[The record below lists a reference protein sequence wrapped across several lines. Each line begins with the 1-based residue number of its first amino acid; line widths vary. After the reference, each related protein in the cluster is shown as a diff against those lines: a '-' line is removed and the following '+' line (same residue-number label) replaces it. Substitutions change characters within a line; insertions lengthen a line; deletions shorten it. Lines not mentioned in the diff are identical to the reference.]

1 MNTEKQL
8 ILEKYGIDETVYEFV
23 YQREKSLYEI
33 YRTEEHIRDYNQ
45 LKVLSAMK
53 DCKLSTT
60 HFIDATGYG
69 YGDIGRDKT
78 EEIFANFFKAEDAL
92 VRTNIVSGTHA
103 IYLGLSGLLRHGDLL
118 VSIAGPLYDTMQNVI
133 GIIGNSES
141 SLLKNG
147 VKYHE
152 VNLKNNDFDFYGIEQ
167 ALSMKP
173 KILMIQRSTGY
184 SQREA
189 ISIIK
194 MERVI
199 DFIRKIDHEVIILVD
214 NCYGEMTEER
224 EPIEVGAD
232 VICGSL
238 IKNMGAG
245 ITLSG
250 GYLCGKK
257 EYIHRI
263 AERLT
268 APGLGKE
275 LGISYG
281 STRTT
286 LQGLYFASGVVC
298 EAKKTARLFAKC
310 FSDLGFHCFPAYDVH
325 RSDIVESIELKN
337 SERVVE
343 FCRAVQS
350 VSSVDSFVQPEPW
363 DMPGYEDQVVMASG
377 SFIDGSSIELSADAP
392 IRPPYIVYFQG
403 GLSIAQGRLAVMKAI
418 QNLKEQNLFEQNTI

>member
-8 ILEKYGIDETVYEFV
+8 ILEKYGIDETIYEFV
-23 YQREKSLYEI
+23 CEREKDLYGI
-33 YRTEEHIRDYNQ
+33 FQTEERIRDYNQ
-45 LKVLSAMK
+45 LKVLSSMK
-53 DCKLSTT
+53 DCKLSAT
-60 HFIDATGYG
+60 HFVDATGYG

-118 VSIAGPLYDTMQNVI
+118 VSIAGPLYDTMQNVV
-133 GIIGNSES
+133 GIIGNSDS

-147 VKYHE
+147 IKYHE
-152 VNLKNNDFDFYGIEQ
+152 VDLKDADFDYDGIKR
-167 ALSMKP
+167 ALLLKP

-189 ISIIK
+189 ISIDK
-194 MERVI
+194 MERI
-199 DFIRKIDHEVIILVD
+199 IRFIRETNREVIILVD

-224 EPIEVGAD
+224 EPIEIGAD
-232 VICGSL
+232 IICGSL

-250 GYLCGKK
+250 GYLCGKR
-257 EYIHRI
+257 EYIHKI

-310 FSDLGFHCFPAYDVH
+310 FSDLGFHCFPAFDAH
-325 RSDIVESIELKN
+325 RSDIVESMELRN
-337 SERVVE
+337 SERVIE

-418 QNLKEQNLFEQNTI
+418 QNLKDRKLLEHII